1 MTRHHYSHSQI
12 ALPLENLDFVILSGM
27 KNGEEKAF
35 DLLFEHYYS
44 NLCHYAASVIRDH
57 DAAEDLVQDLFA
69 ELWVNHKQITIRSS
83 LYSYLLRSTRNACLD
98 HLKHLKVRDKFQS
111 KATTGLSETVED
123 NMELAEILHKMDESI
138 EQLPEQCKR
147 IFKLSRFENLKYRE
161 IAKLLNISENTVDT
175 QIRRA
180 LNKLKNDLS
189 DYLISIFIIFHLFF

>member
-1 MTRHHYSHSQI
+1 
-12 ALPLENLDFVILSGM
+12 M

-35 DLLFEHYYS
+35 DLLFERYYS
-44 NLCHYAASVIRDH
+44 NLCHYAASVIHDH
-57 DAAEDLVQDLFA
+57 DASEDMVQDLFA

-98 HLKHLKVRDKFQS
+98 HLKHLKVKEKFQS
-111 KATTGLSETVED
+111 EAKTGLSETVED